1 MFLSWILKTYM
12 TDVLRTSP
20 ERPIIWSQGRPT
32 IGSRRRPVDIPIHI
46 FWIFVF
52 PVKTSNRCVKQR
64 LLHLKNTFF
73 IKSCKAKTIA
83 SKKHF
88 FHQIINFLVSPL
100 RVPWRSPGGLLA
112 VSDVRTFRVSS
123 GDVPRTFQAGW
134 VGQSWRNY
142 LFKLQNQAEHNITN
156 KITAPGY
163 FIRNCNNA
171 CDILEWTLF
180 LHYFWLQEFIQRKQ
194 AKHFFKLEKK
204 YLSKESLKEKCKTF
218 Y

>member
-20 ERPIIWSQGRPT
+20 ERPIIWSQGRPA
-32 IGSRRRPVDIPIHI
+32 IGSRRLPVDIPIHI

-52 PVKTSNRCVKQR
+52 PVKTSNRCVNPR

-100 RVPWRSPGGLLA
+100 RVPWRSPGGLLV
-112 VSDVRTFRVSS
+112 VSDVRTFRVPS
-123 GDVPRTFQAGW
+123 GDVPGTFQAGW
-134 VGQSWRNY
+134 VGQSWRNS
-142 LFKLQNQAEHNITN
+142 LFKLQNQAEHNTTN
-156 KITAPGY
+156 KVKAPGY
-163 FIRNCNNA
+163 SSETSIMLVIFWS
-171 CDILEWTLF
+171 E
-180 LHYFWLQEFIQRKQ
+180 HYFYIISDYRNSFNENKPNIF
-194 AKHFFKLEKK
+194 
-204 YLSKESLKEKCKTF
+204 SN
-218 Y
+218 

>member
-1 MFLSWILKTYM
+1 MLKKELYHRSSCQILIISSTTHHVSFLFKLFFNYLIFTVEITKFSSPNVSQPRFTIKSWVTCKSKFNMFLSWILKTYM

-83 SKKHF
+83 SKKRF
-88 FHQIINFLVSPL
+88 FH
-100 RVPWRSPGGLLA
+100 
-112 VSDVRTFRVSS
+112 
-123 GDVPRTFQAGW
+123 
-134 VGQSWRNY
+134 
-142 LFKLQNQAEHNITN
+142 
-156 KITAPGY
+156 
-163 FIRNCNNA
+163 
-171 CDILEWTLF
+171 
-180 LHYFWLQEFIQRKQ
+180 
-194 AKHFFKLEKK
+194 
-204 YLSKESLKEKCKTF
+204 
-218 Y
+218 